1 MADALGADWPES
13 AEITAGIAADDV
25 SLDTLPPTS
34 VGGLAMRYLESAD
47 GPSDPPSA
55 ERDAAPGTPA
65 AAPDMQIE
73 IDLPT
78 LSALDDELAAALANL
93 TTLREQTF
101 GGGRT
106 SHPTS
111 HSVAPAA
118 HSQPP
123 QHSPSDSPGVDPPIG
138 PPSVADADDDEQ

>member
-1 MADALGADWPES
+1 MLSPARRVADALGADWPES

-55 ERDAAPGTPA
+55 ERDAAP
-65 AAPDMQIE
+65 DMQIE

-106 SHPTS
+106 RHPTS
-111 HSVAPAA
+111 QSVSPAA
-118 HSQPP
+118 PSQP
-123 QHSPSDSPGVDPPIG
+123 QHSPSDLPGVDPPIG
-138 PPSVADADDDEQ
+138 PPSVADDE